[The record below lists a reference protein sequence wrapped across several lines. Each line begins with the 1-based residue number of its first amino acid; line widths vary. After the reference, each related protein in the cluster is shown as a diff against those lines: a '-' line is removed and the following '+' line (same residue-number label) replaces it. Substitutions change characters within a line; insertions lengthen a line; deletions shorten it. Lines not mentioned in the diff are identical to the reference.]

1 MLAKLNEMN
10 EKVGNLTSLLH
21 NSCSEMPNRSGI
33 QQIRI
38 PEYSQQPF
46 KVLCRKSKLSGGW
59 TTVLVR
65 KDGSVDFYRFWEHYK
80 SGFGNLTGEFFIG
93 LDKLHHLTKDGDQE
107 LLIEMEDFE
116 GDERHAKYNE
126 FVVGSEEEDY
136 KLITVGKY
144 SGDAGDDLRYHEGE
158 KFTTRDRDN
167 DASAD
172 NCAETSRGAWWYGDC
187 HDR

>member
-1 MLAKLNEMN
+1 M
-10 EKVGNLTSLLH
+10 TSLMSNLLPG
-21 NSCSEMPNRSGI
+21 SCSEIPNRSGI

-107 LLIEMEDFE
+107 LLIQLEDFDGE
-116 GDERHAKYNE
+116 QKYAKYDE
-126 FVVGSEEEDY
+126 FVVGSEKEDY
-136 KLITVGKY
+136 KLITLGKY
-144 SGDAGDDLRYHEGE
+144 SGDAGDDLQYHEGE
-158 KFTTRDRDN
+158 KFSTQDRDN
-167 DASAD
+167 DKSVR
-172 NCAETSRGAWWYGDC
+172 NCAEFSRGAWWYHDC
-187 HDR
+187 HNR